1 MTMSSCRRRRRRRQ
15 PHSWSRHVRAIL
27 ALLGGAAAS
36 IIAIGAMVAGLF
48 LRPRRPA
55 TASTGPMSNLWR
67 EWIVSL
73 TVLAVVIFL
82 VVALAGPIVG
92 RGIYM

>member
-1 MTMSSCRRRRRRRQ
+1 
-15 PHSWSRHVRAIL
+15 
-27 ALLGGAAAS
+27 
-36 IIAIGAMVAGLF
+36 
-48 LRPRRPA
+48 
-55 TASTGPMSNLWR
+55 MSNLWR
-67 EWIVSL
+67 DWIVSL